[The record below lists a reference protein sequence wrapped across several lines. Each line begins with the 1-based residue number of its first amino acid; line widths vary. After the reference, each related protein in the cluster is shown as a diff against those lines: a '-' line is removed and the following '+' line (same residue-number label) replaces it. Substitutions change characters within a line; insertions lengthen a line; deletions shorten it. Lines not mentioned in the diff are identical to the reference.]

1 MNRSHLL
8 ALTLLAGCTTVRSD
22 SRRTLDWLDGS
33 LTPGSAGARAA
44 LLPVAIPVGFTGLVC
59 DTVVV
64 NPVCAVDDAWGDTVD
79 VLWTS
84 SGESGLRR
92 ALFVPLAA
100 LGTPFV
106 FVGDWLWR
114 SIVPTAPRAD
124 DAVPP
129 PRQAPQE
136 KKQP

>member
-1 MNRSHLL
+1 MNARLL
-8 ALTLLAGCTTVRSD
+8 VALVLLAGCTTMRDD
-22 SRRTLDWLDGS
+22 SRRTLGWLDAS
-33 LTPGSAGARAA
+33 LTPGSPGARGA
-44 LLPVAIPVGFTGLVC
+44 LLPVAIPIGFTGLVC

-106 FVGDWLWR
+106 FAGDWLWR
-114 SIVPTAPRAD
+114 SIVPTAPRAA
-124 DAVPP
+124 DAVAP
-129 PRQAPQE
+129 PRPAPQE

>member
-1 MNRSHLL
+1 MNVRLL
-8 ALTLLAGCTTVRSD
+8 VSLVLLAGCTTMRDD

-33 LTPGSAGARAA
+33 FTPGSAGARGA

-59 DTVVV
+59 DTVLV

-84 SGESGLRR
+84 SDESGLRR

-106 FVGDWLWR
+106 FAGDWLWR
-114 SIVPTAPRAD
+114 SIVPTSPRAD
-124 DAVPP
+124 ETPK
-129 PRQAPQE
+129 PQE
-136 KKQP
+136 KKS